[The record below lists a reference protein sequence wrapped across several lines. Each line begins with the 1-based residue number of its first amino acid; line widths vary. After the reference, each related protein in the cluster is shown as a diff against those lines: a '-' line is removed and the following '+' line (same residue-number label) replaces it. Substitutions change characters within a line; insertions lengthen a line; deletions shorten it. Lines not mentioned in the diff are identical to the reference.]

1 MKKTTLVCVI
11 LSLIAALAVAA
22 AFLYKRTSSGEEE
35 ILEDL

>member
-22 AFLYKRTSSGEEE
+22 AFLYKRTSSGDEEVAA
-35 ILEDL
+35 DA

>member
-35 ILEDL
+35 ILQEL

>member
-35 ILEDL
+35 IPEEL